1 MGLIEQIIEDSVK
14 LETEAT
20 AAETQAQADYE
31 KLVKDSNALIAAL
44 SEAVTAKTG
53 AIADAK
59 VDSTETNSQ
68 LQSTV
73 DELKALATEEGELH
87 QECDFVLK
95 NFEVRQDARLQEIE
109 AIQQA
114 KAILSGAAA
123 Q

>member
-73 DELKALATEEGELH
+73 DELKALATEDGELH

-114 KAILSGAAA
+114 KAILSGAAS